1 MRQKLSFII
10 DFTDAK
16 TFGLTNLLRRTS
28 ITISSNIAKGSRRN
42 SNKDFSRYLA
52 IGSGY
57 KLKTQLLMASDL
69 GFNSKENKKQIA

>member
-16 TFGLTNLLRRTS
+16 TFGLINLLRRTL
-28 ITISSNIAKGSRRN
+28 ITVSSDIAKGSRRN

-57 KLKTQLLMASDL
+57 KLLMASDL